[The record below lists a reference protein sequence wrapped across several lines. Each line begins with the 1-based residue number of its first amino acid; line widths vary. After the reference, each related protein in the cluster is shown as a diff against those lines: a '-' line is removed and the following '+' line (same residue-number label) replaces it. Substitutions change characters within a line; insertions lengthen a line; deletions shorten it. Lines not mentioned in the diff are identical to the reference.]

1 MVITW
6 LNGATQKHHRIIF
19 GFLLVV
25 VAVSFVFYTGGS
37 QSSGLHGN
45 PRYLGVDLY
54 NARAL
59 ERFEDALRLG
69 GGSSDSRQRTLEICL
84 GIARKHLADQLE
96 LPVPAEAEVQERV
109 RMMLTRGA
117 PAGTGP
123 DAKAWENF
131 VSGLQQAFGCNRAEA
146 LARFQTVVE
155 DQLRWE
161 RAAALLA
168 GPGHASTAVVRK
180 ALEDMGAKWTVEV
193 AQLGAAAFNPTFAD
207 DLAKAQAHF
216 AANAESHRI
225 PARLTVRAVTFAA
238 PPANAARP
246 VTEDEVMTHAYNF
259 AAELGI
265 EPGKVSEA
273 VKSRRAEIEQRVR
286 ARAATEEASARISDE
301 LAERFQGAKPAPAA
315 LEAWIKSQGGSVRD
329 LPAFDAGS
337 EISMPGIPAAAIEAA
352 GALGES
358 GWHTDVYA
366 TGAGP
371 VMLLI
376 QDRTASRLPSF
387 DEVKAKA
394 VADWRATE
402 RNRLLILRAAELGKS
417 LAAAVDQG
425 KPFAEA
431 AGSLGLAVLPSPAP
445 FTGAETPDSLAGAN
459 LSTVAVLSETAVGKV
474 ASPLRVTGGDFV
486 FLRVVKREAPAIDVA
501 SDKFRNVVTQV
512 ERINARTT
520 LLGQT
525 AFGGFEMEGAA
536 SKGLLDELTS
546 DPSGVAPAV
555 R

>member
-25 VAVSFVFYTGGS
+25 VVISFVFYTGGS
-37 QSSGLHGN
+37 QSSGLQGN

-54 NARAL
+54 NVRSL
-59 ERFEDALRLG
+59 ERFDDALRLG

-84 GIARKHLADQLE
+84 GIARKHLADQLD
-96 LPVPAEAEVQERV
+96 LPVPSEAEVQERV
-109 RMMLTRGA
+109 RLMLSRGVA
-117 PAGTGP
+117 SDKGLDP
-123 DAKAWENF
+123 KAWENF
-131 VSGLQQAFGCNRAEA
+131 VGTLQQAFGCNRAEA

-161 RAAALLA
+161 RAANLLA

-193 AQLGAAAFNPTFAD
+193 AQLDMATFAPVFAD
-207 DLAKAQAHF
+207 DLARAQAHF

-225 PARLTVRAVTFAA
+225 PARLTLRAVTFAA
-238 PPANAARP
+238 PAANPARP
-246 VTEDEVMTHAYNF
+246 VTEEEVMNHAYNF
-259 AAELGI
+259 ATELGI
-265 EPGKVSEA
+265 AAGKVDEA
-273 VKSRRAEIEQRVR
+273 VKARRAELEQRVR

-301 LAERFQGAKPAPAA
+301 LAERFQSAKPAPAA
-315 LEAWIKSQGGSVRD
+315 LEAWIKSQGGTVRD

-337 EISMPGIPAAAIEAA
+337 DVSMPGIPASALEAA
-352 GALGES
+352 GSLGES

-371 VMLLI
+371 VLLLVKE
-376 QDRTASRLPSF
+376 RTASRLPSF

-394 VADWRATE
+394 VADWRQAE
-402 RNRLLILRAAELGKS
+402 RNRLFIVRATELGKS

-431 AGSLGLAVLPSPAP
+431 SRSLGLAVLPSPAP
-445 FTGAETPDSLAGAN
+445 FTGAETPESLAGAN

-474 ASPLRVTGGDFV
+474 ASPLRVTGGNFA
-486 FLRVVKREAPAIDVA
+486 FLRVVKREAPAIDVT
-501 SDKFRNVVTQV
+501 SEKFRDVVSQV

-520 LLGQT
+520 LLGRP
-525 AFGGFEMEGAA
+525 AFGGLEMEGGS

-546 DPSGVAPAV
+546 DPSGVAPAA